1 MSLAFELSNFA
12 VLPFW
17 ALMILAPRARL
28 TARVLASPWV
38 LLPPM
43 AVYAWAV
50 LPALSDDLPVVARPQ
65 LDTVGQ
71 LLGQP
76 VGTVAAWSHFL
87 AFDLF
92 VGRFIVLDARE
103 RDLPWFALSPIL
115 ALTLLLAPLG
125 LFSYLVLRSGLGSQI
140 KRGWQLSWQSSR
152 QLSVL
157 GVLSLLTA
165 AAGLLLQVFDARQL
179 AGASVWLKPIKF
191 GLSIGI
197 ASFTVAL
204 LLRAIELPARAR
216 TRIVAV
222 FAWLTGLELVIITG
236 QAARGVASHF
246 NNSTWLD
253 RGLFTVMGVAIGIV
267 TLAMARLAVY
277 AWRTRFA
284 DAALG
289 SGVRIG
295 LVLMVLGSSIA
306 FLMPRPTPAQLVSLQ
321 AGTQTPAIG
330 AHTVGAS
337 DDSGSGLP
345 LTRWSTAGGD
355 LRVPHFIGLHALQL
369 LPLIGLALGRRLRE
383 KPALATSLTRHAGF
397 AYFGLMLTTLV
408 QALRGQ
414 PVFAPDA
421 ITIGMLAGVL
431 GLTLVSA
438 VLTQASGFPAVRSTR
453 LLNDSP

>member
-50 LPALSDDLPVVARPQ
+50 LPALSQVLPVVARPE
-65 LDTVGQ
+65 LDTVAQ

-76 VGTVAAWSHFL
+76 AGTVAAWAHFL

-103 RDLPWFALSPIL
+103 RELPWFALSPIL
-115 ALTLLLAPLG
+115 VLTLLLAPLG
-125 LFSYLVLRSGLGSQI
+125 LLSYLVLRSGLGAQL

-165 AAGLLLQVFDARQL
+165 AAGLFLQVFDTRQL
-179 AGASVWLKPIKF
+179 AGASLWLKPIKF
-191 GLSIGI
+191 GISIAI

-204 LLRAIELPARAR
+204 LLRAIAVPERAR
-216 TRIVAV
+216 KRIIAV

-253 RGLFTVMGVAIGIV
+253 RGLFMVMGIAIGIV
-267 TLAMARLAVY
+267 TIAMARLGVY

-295 LVLMVLGSSIA
+295 IALMVLGSSVA
-306 FLMPRPTPAQLVSLQ
+306 FLMPRPTPAQLESLQ
-321 AGTQTPAIG
+321 AGAQTPTIG

-337 DDSGSGLP
+337 DDSANGLP

-369 LPLIGLALGRRLRE
+369 LPLIGLVLGRRLRDR
-383 KPALATSLTRHAGF
+383 PGLATSLTRHAGF

-414 PVFAPDA
+414 PVLAPDA
-421 ITIGMLAGVL
+421 ITLGMLAAVL
-431 GLTLVSA
+431 GLSVASA
-438 VLTQASGFPAVRSTR
+438 VLTQAPGLFAVRSSR
-453 LLNDSP
+453 LA

>member
-1 MSLAFELSNFA
+1 MALAFELSNFA
-12 VLPFW
+12 VLPIW

-50 LPALSDDLPVVARPQ
+50 LPALSDVLPVVANPQ
-65 LDTVGQ
+65 LDTVGR

-76 VGTVAAWSHFL
+76 AGTVAAWSHFL

-103 RDLPWFALSPIL
+103 RALPWFALSPIL

-125 LFSYLVLRSGLGSQI
+125 LFSYLVLRSGLGAQI

-165 AAGLLLQVFDARQL
+165 AVGLVLQVIDPRQL
-179 AGASVWLKPIKF
+179 AGASLWLKPIKF
-191 GLSIGI
+191 GISIAI

-204 LLRAIELPARAR
+204 LLRAIDLPERAR
-216 TRIVAV
+216 RWIVAV

-246 NNSTWLD
+246 NNSSWLD
-253 RGLFTVMGVAIGIV
+253 RGLFAVMGVAITIV
-267 TLAMARLAVY
+267 TIAMARLAVY

-295 LVLMVLGSSIA
+295 LVLMVLGSSVA
-306 FLMPRPTPAQLVSLQ
+306 FLMPRPTPAQLESLQ
-321 AGTQTPAIG
+321 AGLETPAIG
-330 AHTVGAS
+330 AHTVGAP

-369 LPLIGLALGRRLRE
+369 LPLIGFVLSRRLRD
-383 KPALATSLTRHAGF
+383 KPALALSLTRHAGL

-414 PVFAPDA
+414 PVLAPDA
-421 ITIGMLAGVL
+421 ITWAMLTGLL
-431 GLTLVSA
+431 GLSMVS
-438 VLTQASGFPAVRSTR
+438 LLLKQASAFPVMRPS
-453 LLNDSP
+453 S

>member
-1 MSLAFELSNFA
+1 MALAFELSNFA

-17 ALMILAPRARL
+17 ALMILAPRARV

-50 LPALSDDLPVVARPQ
+50 LPALSDVLPVVANPQ

-76 VGTVAAWSHFL
+76 AGTVAAWSHFL

-103 RDLPWFALSPIL
+103 RALPWFALSPIL

-125 LFSYLVLRSGLGSQI
+125 LFSYLVLRSGLGAQI
-140 KRGWQLSWQSSR
+140 KRAWQLSWQSSR

-165 AAGLLLQVFDARQL
+165 AVGLVLQALDPRQL
-179 AGASVWLKPIKF
+179 AGASLWLKPIKF
-191 GLSIGI
+191 GISIAI

-204 LLRAIELPARAR
+204 LLRAIELPERAR
-216 TRIVAV
+216 RWIVAV

-253 RGLFTVMGVAIGIV
+253 RGLFAVMGIAIGIV
-267 TLAMARLAVY
+267 TIAMARLAVY

-295 LVLMVLGSSIA
+295 LVVMVLGSSVA
-306 FLMPRPTPAQLVSLQ
+306 FLMPRPTPAQLESLQ
-321 AGTQTPAIG
+321 AGLETPAIG
-330 AHTVGAS
+330 AHTVGAP

-369 LPLIGLALGRRLRE
+369 LPLIGFALGRRLRGT
-383 KPALATSLTRHAGF
+383 PALALSLTRHAGF

-414 PVFAPDA
+414 PVLAPDA
-421 ITIGMLAGVL
+421 LTWGMLAGVL
-431 GLTLVSA
+431 GLSMLS
-438 VLTQASGFPAVRSTR
+438 LLLKQASALPVMRPST
-453 LLNDSP
+453 